1 VVDLSSSSDEEGL
14 IIGTSCDEKFTR
26 RLFGD
31 LNRNILGLPSDDKI
45 IILSESDKEEEE
57 EREEKTVGAEAAP
70 SSAARSPT
78 STSST
83 NLDDAPRGRK
93 MIIVMI
99 TPPIGRLTVAA
110 MAETKPV
117 CLGLLCQD
125 GAVGGVLQGE
135 HQGFCTTTP
144 PPLLCRGVGM
154 VM

>member
-14 IIGTSCDEKFTR
+14 IIDTSCDEKFTK

-31 LNRNILGLPSDDKI
+31 LNHNVLGLPGDGKI

-57 EREEKTVGAEAAP
+57 EHEEKTVGTKAAP

-83 NLDDAPRGRK
+83 NADDAPRGRK

-99 TPPIGRLTVAA
+99 TPPIGRLMVAA

-117 CLGLLCQD
+117 CLRLLCQE
-125 GAVGGVLQGE
+125 GVVGGVLQGE
-135 HQGFCTTTP
+135 HQVFCTTTP
-144 PPLLCRGVGM
+144 PPLLCRVVGM